1 MLHCIECYILH
12 PYKLRPLVCWS
23 PGYAAL
29 PQVQRHMVDSS
40 NTESSGEACSGQ
52 SQPQLA
58 APGGPAKLSFSQFPP
73 YVFVPGANVAYG
85 ERSGSDPNL
94 TASQLEAQKKF
105 LQHQIEL
112 ILQNQLQLLQK
123 PKPKESVH
131 MGPTRA
137 SLDGKGKS
145 VAASSSASD
154 CGRHEDGVDS

>member
-1 MLHCIECYILH
+1 MYILLQTDN
-12 PYKLRPLVCWS
+12 Y
-23 PGYAAL
+23 AL